1 MFDREMTIT
10 WPHET
15 SEQNKTR
22 GPSVAASSRR
32 PNGLRVLVVD
42 DDFAI
47 KVLVTAMLEVHNCLV
62 DRAENGAR
70 ALDCLATKSY
80 DLVLTDLYMPVMDG
94 YRLARE
100 IRSKWPDTKIAIMT
114 GSSQDD
120 MQAKAA
126 AGHVDVCLFKPFGL
140 EEIRRL
146 LDRFERL

>member
-10 WPHET
+10 RPHET
-15 SEQNKTR
+15 FGQNKTR
-22 GPSVAASSRR
+22 APSLAASSKL
-32 PNGLRVLVVD
+32 PDGLRVLVVD

-47 KVLVTAMLEVHNCLV
+47 KTLVTAMLEVHNCLV

-70 ALDCLATKSY
+70 ALDYLATKRY

-100 IRSKWPDTKIAIMT
+100 IRAQWPETKVAIMT
-114 GSSQDD
+114 GSNQGDV
-120 MQAKAA
+120 QAETAA
-126 AGHVDVCLFKPFGL
+126 CKVDAWLAKPFGL

-146 LDRFERL
+146 LKRF